1 MTNER
6 VTRWASRLF
15 SLVVVTTMVACVG
28 CASNPGLGHDLLF
41 GVLQPF
47 YSDGGGTAFDQQDD
61 YRERVAEANETAA
74 AAAH

>member
-1 MTNER
+1 MTHKR
-6 VTRWASRLF
+6 IGRLVGL
-15 SLVVVTTMVACVG
+15 LVAIAACGG

-47 YSDGGGTAFDQQDD
+47 YSDGPATAYDQQND
-61 YRERVAEANETAA
+61 YRERVAQANETAA